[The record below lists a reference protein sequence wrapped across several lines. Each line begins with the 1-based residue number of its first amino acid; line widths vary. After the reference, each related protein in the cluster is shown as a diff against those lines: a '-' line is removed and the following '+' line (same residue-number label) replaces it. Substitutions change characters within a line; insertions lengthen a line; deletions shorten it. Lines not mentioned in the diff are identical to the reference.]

1 MEQLIFLAV
10 IVVISILHSWWKQ
23 RQEAKESMNDTEP
36 VAGPQPRRRLS
47 TPPGGQPAS
56 PPSKAVSWEQELRR
70 LLGEEPEQR
79 PPPPV
84 IIQAPPPLPKAV
96 PPRPVTARRATDFQE
111 SLQVE
116 TAAPARTPSLTQS
129 AQAFLRG
136 SHLELNVPTP
146 VHPADRQV
154 GQRLKQDL
162 RKETS
167 PEIRQAIGLLR
178 NRQSQRAAIIAGIVL
193 GQPKAMET

>member
-1 MEQLIFLAV
+1 MKQLIFLAV

-36 VAGPQPRRRLS
+36 VAGPQSHRRWS
-47 TPPGGQPAS
+47 TPPAGRPAS
-56 PPSKAVSWEQELRR
+56 PPSKAATWEQELRR

-84 IIQAPPPLPKAV
+84 IVQAPPPLPQATQS
-96 PPRPVTARRATDFQE
+96 RPATARRATDFQE
-111 SLQVE
+111 SMQVE
-116 TAAPARTPSLTQS
+116 TATPARTPSLTQS

-136 SHLELNVPTP
+136 SHLELKATTP
-146 VHPADRQV
+146 VPPVD
-154 GQRLKQDL
+154 QRVDQPLKQDL
-162 RKETS
+162 RKKTS

>member
-23 RQEAKESMNDTEP
+23 RQEAKESRNDTEP
-36 VAGPQPRRRLS
+36 MAGPQSHRGLS
-47 TPPGGQPAS
+47 APPGGRPAS
-56 PPSKAVSWEQELRR
+56 PPGKAATWEQELRR

-96 PPRPVTARRATDFQE
+96 QPRAATARRAADFQE
-111 SLQVE
+111 SMQVE
-116 TAAPARTPSLTQS
+116 TSMPARTPSLTQS

-136 SHLELNVPTP
+136 SHLELNATTA
-146 VHPADRQV
+146 VHPVDQRV
-154 GQRLKQDL
+154 GQQLKQDL
-162 RKETS
+162 RKKTS